1 MARLLASIAERFI
14 SIMTSSFS
22 RTWKATASGRH
33 TITRIIVTGMR
44 FIHLEKGISELRD
57 LHEDDMEKNS
67 SSHKDFYREIG
78 GIKERLIGMAA
89 RNGLLDR
96 RQSPDGGEAAVNNV
110 LGRHALR
117 GWGIIIAA
125 ILSAIGMRI
134 LDVIT
139 LSSK

>member
-1 MARLLASIAERFI
+1 MREKLDVMIEMNRSAIEASNRAIEDGKNRD
-14 SIMTSSFS
+14 
-22 RTWKATASGRH
+22 K
-33 TITRIIVTGMR
+33 VTEMR